1 MIHIT
6 DRFPCP
12 PGHNRYLDHEEKS
25 HDAFPSTEY
34 KIESKSRMGRD
45 LLGILS
51 EASTRANR
59 LKGRDAKLRT

>member
-1 MIHIT
+1 VIHIT

-12 PGHNRYLDHEEKS
+12 PGRNRYLDREEKS
-25 HDAFPSTEY
+25 HETFPSTEN
-34 KIESKSRMGRD
+34 KIVSKSRMGRD